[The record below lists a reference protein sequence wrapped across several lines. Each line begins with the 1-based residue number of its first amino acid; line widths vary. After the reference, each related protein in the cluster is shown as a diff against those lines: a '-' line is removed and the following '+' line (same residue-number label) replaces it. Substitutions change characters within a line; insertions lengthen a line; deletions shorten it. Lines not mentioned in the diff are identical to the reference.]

1 MCNLKY
7 GTNEPVYKTARL
19 TDMEIRLVVAKGGD
33 GGGRTG
39 NLELLGAK
47 YYIQD
52 GYIRFYST
60 AEGTVF
66 NIL

>member
-19 TDMEIRLVVAKGGD
+19 TDMEIRHVVAKGGD

-39 NLELLGAK
+39 NLELSGAK

-52 GYIRFYST
+52 G
-60 AEGTVF
+60 
-66 NIL
+66 